1 MSILFYAFL
10 FAIAIVL
17 QKTIAPLFSINDI
30 TPDFILILVIAFSL
44 QQGRV
49 RGILCAFVVGLLF
62 DSIGTEFV
70 GLSSLSQSVAAY
82 LAGLF
87 GGERLERRLGGI
99 VGFLF
104 FVIFIHDFI
113 YNTILSLG
121 TSVTFFRNVFKVVLP
136 STCYT
141 LIFVII
147 LHLIWP
153 KALWGSKR

>member
-82 LAGLF
+82 LAGLAASVWK
-87 GGERLERRLGGI
+87 GGWEALSDSYSLS
-99 VGFLF
+99 FLF
-104 FVIFIHDFI
+104 MILF
-113 YNTILSLG
+113 TILFCLWG
-121 TSVTFFRNVFKVVLP
+121 LPLRFSVTCSKLFCLRH
-136 STCYT
+136 
-141 LIFVII
+141 VI
-147 LHLIWP
+147 L
-153 KALWGSKR
+153 